1 MSNYRPGRLGE
12 EIKKILS
19 DMLLRELK
27 DPAFSRS
34 LVSITAVDVT
44 SDGSYATVYLTELPF
59 GDQETAEAEKDERR
73 EQLLDAFAR
82 AKGMIRH
89 ELGKKI
95 KVRHVPDL
103 VFKIDTS
110 MEYGRH
116 IDEVIESL
124 DIKKDEP
131 EEDMAE
137 GEENDR

>member
-1 MSNYRPGRLGE
+1 
-12 EIKKILS
+12 
-19 DMLLRELK
+19 MLLRELK

-59 GDQETAEAEKDERR
+59 GDQEAAEAEKDERR
-73 EQLLDAFAR
+73 DQLLDAFAR

-95 KVRHVPDL
+95 KLRHVPDL
-103 VFKIDTS
+103 VFKMDTS

-137 GEENDR
+137 GEDNDR

>member
-27 DPAFSRS
+27 DPAFSKS

-59 GDQETAEAEKDERR
+59 GDQETAETEKDERR

-137 GEENDR
+137 GEDNDR

>member
-44 SDGSYATVYLTELPF
+44 SDGSYATVDLSELPF
-59 GDQETAEAEKDERR
+59 GDQEAAEAEKDERR

-95 KVRHVPDL
+95 KVKHVPDL
-103 VFKIDTS
+103 IFKMDTS

-131 EEDMAE
+131 EEAPSE
-137 GEENDR
+137 GEDYDS

>member
-19 DMLLRELK
+19 DMLLRGLK

-34 LVSITAVDVT
+34 LISITAVDVT
-44 SDGSYATVYLTELPF
+44 SDGSYATVYLTELPY
-59 GDQETAEAEKDERR
+59 GSQAEDVDKDARR
-73 EQLLDAFAR
+73 EDILQAFGR

-103 VFKIDTS
+103 IFKIDTS

-131 EEDMAE
+131 EEAASE
-137 GEENDR
+137 GDGYDEE

>member
-59 GDQETAEAEKDERR
+59 GDQETAEVEKDERR

-137 GEENDR
+137 GEDNDR

>member
-19 DMLLRELK
+19 HMLLRELK
-27 DPAFSRS
+27 DPAFSQS

-44 SDGSYATVYLTELPF
+44 SDGSYATVYLTEIPF
-59 GDQETAEAEKDERR
+59 GSQEDAEAEKDERR
-73 EQLLDAFAR
+73 QQLLDAFAR

-95 KVRHVPDL
+95 KVKHVPDL
-103 VFKIDTS
+103 IFKMDTS

-124 DIKKDEP
+124 DIRKDEP
-131 EEDMAE
+131 EEISSE
-137 GEENDR
+137 GEDYDS

>member
-59 GDQETAEAEKDERR
+59 GDQEAAEAEKDERR
-73 EQLLDAFAR
+73 DQLLDAFAR

-95 KVRHVPDL
+95 KLRHVPDL
-103 VFKIDTS
+103 VFKMDTS

-137 GEENDR
+137 GEDNDR

>member
-44 SDGSYATVYLTELPF
+44 SDGSYATVYITELPF
-59 GDQETAEAEKDERR
+59 GDQEAAEAEKDGRR
-73 EQLLDAFAR
+73 EQLLDAFGR

-103 VFKIDTS
+103 IFKMDTS

-124 DIKKDEP
+124 DIKKDKP
-131 EEDMAE
+131 EEDAPE
-137 GEENDR
+137 GEDNDS

>member
-44 SDGSYATVYLTELPF
+44 SDGSYATVYITELPF
-59 GDQETAEAEKDERR
+59 GDQEAAEAEKDERR
-73 EQLLDAFAR
+73 EQLLDAFGR

-103 VFKIDTS
+103 IFKMDTS

-116 IDEVIESL
+116 IDEVIDSL

-131 EEDMAE
+131 EETASE
-137 GEENDR
+137 GEDNDR

>member
-1 MSNYRPGRLGE
+1 
-12 EIKKILS
+12 
-19 DMLLRELK
+19 
-27 DPAFSRS
+27 
-34 LVSITAVDVT
+34 
-44 SDGSYATVYLTELPF
+44 
-59 GDQETAEAEKDERR
+59 
-73 EQLLDAFAR
+73 
-82 AKGMIRH
+82 MIRH

-137 GEENDR
+137 GEDNDR